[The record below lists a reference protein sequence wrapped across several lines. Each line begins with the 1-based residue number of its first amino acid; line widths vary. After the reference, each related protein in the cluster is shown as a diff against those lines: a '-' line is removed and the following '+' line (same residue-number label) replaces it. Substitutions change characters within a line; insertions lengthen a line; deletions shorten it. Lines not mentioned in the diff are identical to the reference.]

1 MKSYSDF
8 IKESMKSRP
17 VMQATRL
24 RLVSNGHGDWYT
36 KTGEFV
42 AKTSGQGLRFYN
54 QSQRFGKRD
63 PDQVRTLRNQQVAA
77 TQNPVREHDEKDL
90 REKYI
95 AGEIFNEGD
104 IVESLVNGMVGKIIR
119 RGTNHLIC
127 VTEDDK
133 MFKSWIK
140 DVVEYTEV
148 KMDSIMRDKEHPNT
162 LVGTLGAF
170 KYHAKMTPGAVGTGK
185 KNLAAGQKAYGINLI
200 NNYKKK
206 SN

>member
-1 MKSYSDF
+1 MKTYSDF

-24 RLVSNGHGDWYT
+24 RLNSDGHGGWYS
-36 KTGEFV
+36 KSGEFV
-42 AKTSGQGLRFYN
+42 AKTSGQGLKFYN
-54 QSQRFGKRD
+54 QSQRFGRRD
-63 PDQVRTLRNQQVAA
+63 PAQVRTLKNQQVAA
-77 TQNPVREHDEKDL
+77 TQNPNEEYEKNL

-95 AGEIFNEGD
+95 AKEIFNEGD
-104 IVESLVNGMVGKIIR
+104 IIQSLVNGMVGKILR

-127 VTEDDK
+127 VTEDNK

-148 KMDSIMRDKEHPNT
+148 KMDSLMRDKEHPNT

-170 KYHAKMTPGAVGTGK
+170 KYHAKMTPDAIGTGK
-185 KNLAAGQKAYGINLI
+185 KNLAAGQKAYGVNLI

-206 SN
+206 K

>member
-8 IKESMKSRP
+8 IKESAKSRP

-24 RLVSNGHGDWYT
+24 RLTSDGHGGWYT
-36 KTGEFV
+36 KSGEFV
-42 AKTSGQGLRFYN
+42 AKTNGQGLKFYN

-63 PDQVRTLRNQQVAA
+63 PDQVRTLRNQQVVA
-77 TQNPVREHDEKDL
+77 TQNQTEEYQKEL

-95 AGEIFNEGD
+95 SGEIFNVGEY
-104 IVESLVNGMVGKIIR
+104 VENINTGLVGKIIR
-119 RGTNHLIC
+119 KGTNHLIC
-127 VTEDDK
+127 VTEDDA

-170 KYHAKMTPGAVGTGK
+170 KYHAKMTPGAIGTGK
-185 KNLAAGQKAYGINLI
+185 KNLAVGQKAYGINLI

>member
-1 MKSYSDF
+1 MKTYSDF

-24 RLVSNGHGDWYT
+24 RLNSDGHGGWYS
-36 KTGEFV
+36 KSGEFV
-42 AKTSGQGLRFYN
+42 AKTSGQGLKFYN
-54 QSQRFGKRD
+54 QSQRFGRRD
-63 PDQVRTLRNQQVAA
+63 PAQVRTLKNQQVAA
-77 TQNPVREHDEKDL
+77 TQNPNEEYEKNL

-95 AGEIFNEGD
+95 AKEIFNEGD
-104 IVESLVNGMVGKIIR
+104 IIQSLVNGMVGKILR

-127 VTEDDK
+127 VTEDNK

-148 KMDSIMRDKEHPNT
+148 KMDSLMRDKEHPNT

-170 KYHAKMTPGAVGTGK
+170 KYHAKMTPGAIGTGK
-185 KNLAAGQKAYGINLI
+185 KNLAAGQKAYGVNLI

-206 SN
+206 K

>member
-54 QSQRFGKRD
+54 QNQRFGKRD

-77 TQNPVREHDEKDL
+77 TQNQTEEYQKEL
-90 REKYI
+90 RERYI
-95 AGEIFNEGD
+95 AGEIFNVGEY
-104 IVESLVNGMVGKIIR
+104 VENINNGLVGKIIR
-119 RGTNHLIC
+119 KGTNHIIC
-127 VTEDDK
+127 VTEDSK

-148 KMDSIMRDKEHPNT
+148 KMDSMMRDKEHPNT

-170 KYHAKMTPGAVGTGK
+170 KYHAKMTPGAIGTGK
-185 KNLAAGQKAYGINLI
+185 KNLAVGQKAYGINLI